1 MSENNLT
8 EEKKE
13 NKVDRDSTAK
23 RCPHCK
29 KKLKMYVVKHSQD
42 ENKISTFLL
51 KFFSPGG
58 VQINQRYK
66 CPRCSHEFDDMT
78 FGEAAVVP
86 MILIGVVI
94 LSVVLFLGFVFS
106 VVAK

>member
-1 MSENNLT
+1 MNENNIT
-8 EEKKE
+8 E
-13 NKVDRDSTAK
+13 NKIDHDSTAK

-29 KKLKMYVVKHSQD
+29 KKLKMYVVKRSKD
-42 ENKISTFLL
+42 KNKISTFLL
-51 KFFSPGG
+51 KLFSPGG

-66 CPRCSHEFDDMT
+66 CPRCSHEFDDMS
-78 FGEAAVVP
+78 FSEAAVVP

-94 LSVVLFLGFVFS
+94 LSVALFLAFVFS